1 MQVSEPPQSQSGLF
15 TCKFT
20 IRCGGKSFFLSTYLP
35 THLSSQCVPNSISNF
50 SFQNSRAR
58 SVVLQSVSGV
68 LRQQRTVAG
77 WAAGSS
83 TVYCVACTALFFL
96 FATKGTES
104 FAREQRR
111 IILCGLQKKRNK
123 KVGREICSFPLLVF
137 VEIEH
142 LKRPKLLGRRI
153 RSGLQ

>member
-1 MQVSEPPQSQSGLF
+1 MQKDANLGELEKCCQTHIYLQNFVLIQPGTSPPKI
-15 TCKFT
+15 CKN
-20 IRCGGKSFFLSTYLP
+20 LLLP
-35 THLSSQCVPNSISNF
+35 TPTPTADR
-50 SFQNSRAR
+50 SRLGR
-58 SVVLQSVSGV
+58 RKLDRV
-68 LRQQRTVAG
+68 LRGLHSFV
-77 WAAGSS
+77 
-83 TVYCVACTALFFL
+83 FL

-142 LKRPKLLGRRI
+142 LKRPKLLGRRMDN
-153 RSGLQ
+153 RTFAKATFSFFHVMETLYFSRLQNEI